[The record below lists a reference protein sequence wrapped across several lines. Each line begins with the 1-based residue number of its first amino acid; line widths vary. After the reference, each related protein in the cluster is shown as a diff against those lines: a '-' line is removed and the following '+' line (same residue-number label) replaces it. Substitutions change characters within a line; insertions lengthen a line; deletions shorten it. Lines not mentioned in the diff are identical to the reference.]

1 MTRREGMQ
9 RQKSSS
15 RILPRLWQRKRRK
28 PPGLCA
34 WERAESVAPLSW
46 WHYAGARVSKESGM
60 MIRARYRERQIAVA
74 IGARRYALLLGTLL
88 RKPATFS
95 ASITARRI
103 DRQSSKKGHLQI
115 LGSLGLVGR
124 FLSSWQA
131 RERKQGYSLLR
142 GIAQII
148 LFGATEDALKQEEL
162 RNPPPEKRVRF
173 QAAWRSLSSVV
184 MGDVKPTGNGANH
197 GGPSRKIGQGGVV
210 HESKNR
216 RSSGSAIPV
225 SSLCILFLDA
235 CGAA

>member
-1 MTRREGMQ
+1 MHCLWGTWLRRGPRSAWNPGDFFGEHYVQEELIASQAKGPFPN
-9 RQKSSS
+9 
-15 RILPRLWQRKRRK
+15 PRL
-28 PPGLCA
+28 P
-34 WERAESVAPLSW
+34 
-46 WHYAGARVSKESGM
+46 
-60 MIRARYRERQIAVA
+60 
-74 IGARRYALLLGTLL
+74 
-88 RKPATFS
+88 
-95 ASITARRI
+95 
-103 DRQSSKKGHLQI
+103 
-115 LGSLGLVGR
+115 LGLVGR

-131 RERKQGYSLLR
+131 RERWQGYSLLR
-142 GIAQII
+142 GIEQII